1 MREFI
6 IDKTPFETAI
16 KTLQPFISKEE
27 TRFYLCGI
35 FFEWKNG
42 DDKINMVA
50 TDGHKLCVV
59 QIDIT
64 PSTDTN
70 DNIAAI
76 VPTSAL
82 KTILQI
88 LKSVGNNKM
97 PVTLKFDDNNLKL
110 WIETPDQKAELKLID
125 GNFPDYR
132 RVVPIEKA
140 IFTIGL
146 QKAQATEAM
155 KAVKAVKAHKG
166 KEAMEWQ
173 MTDANSPIK
182 LVGQDKLVIIM
193 PTRSAFSEIDLGT
206 AA

>member
-6 IDKTPFETAI
+6 IDKTPLDTAI
-16 KTLQPFISKEE
+16 KSLQPFISKED
-27 TRFYLCGI
+27 TRYYLCGI

-50 TDGHKLCVV
+50 TDGHKLCVLQV
-59 QIDIT
+59 DMI
-64 PSTDTN
+64 PSADTEG
-70 DNIAAI
+70 DIAAI

-88 LKSVGNNKM
+88 LKAIGNDKM

-110 WIETPDQKAELKLID
+110 WIETPNQKAELQLID
-125 GNFPDYR
+125 GNFLDYR
-132 RVVPIEKA
+132 RVVPTEKA
-140 IFTIGL
+140 TFTIGL

-155 KAVKAVKAHKG
+155 KAMRAHKG

-173 MTDANSPIK
+173 MTDANRPLK
-182 LVGQDKLVIIM
+182 LVGQDKLVIVM

-206 AA
+206 AD